1 MTKEQYKIA
10 HRAARI
16 LEHFSEEPDP
26 KKDLQHK
33 VEWALR
39 SARKQG
45 VTPRVVLVRQDLHQ
59 KALGTMGMH
68 AGVPDMVVDGL
79 PVYVPIH
86 AGELDGK
93 KIVIK

>member
-10 HRAARI
+10 HRASRI

-39 SARKQG
+39 TARKQG
-45 VTPRVVLVRQDLHQ
+45 VTPRVVLVHDNLYRP
-59 KALGTMGMH
+59 ALGYPVR
-68 AGVPDMVVDGL
+68 AGVPELVVDGL
-79 PVYVPIH
+79 PVYAAPLS
-86 AGELDGK
+86 GQ